1 MDFSKKYEQLAAQ
14 LGDVTFKLLVLK
26 EKQEELIT
34 EIKKLDQLAG
44 LLNGQAEKAN
54 TQKHS
59 GGNDSPA

>member
-26 EKQEELIT
+26 EKQEELIA

-44 LLNGQAEKAN
+44 LLHGQAEKAN
-54 TQKHS
+54 TEKRP
-59 GGNDSPA
+59 GGDDSPA